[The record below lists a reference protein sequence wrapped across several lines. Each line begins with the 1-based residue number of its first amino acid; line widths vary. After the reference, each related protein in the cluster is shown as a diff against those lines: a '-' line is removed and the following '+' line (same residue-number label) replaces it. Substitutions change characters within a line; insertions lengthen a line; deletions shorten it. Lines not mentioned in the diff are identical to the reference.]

1 MSGFRFQ
8 LGSVHKPSARIK
20 LTSEKTRFKMSS
32 ILFTLP
38 HTTSWCI
45 LQRQLRS
52 VVPTFLFIFPT
63 RLSLMTVVARSHLFT
78 MHTSWISVL
87 QKICSPVTVLCIIII
102 FRNHL
107 FSAKFELTTAKNAVS
122 WAQHACFHQ
131 CYRIRLKIIYCSIFT
146 GPSSKVLCCLYVQPV
161 LRLMVLGTFAQ
172 FRKATN
178 SCVMFFCPSSRME
191 QLGFN
196 WTDIHEIW
204 CLRIFRKS
212 VEKLQVSLKW
222 DKNNGHF
229 TCTPIYIFYHIS
241 LISSYNEICFR
252 QWCRENKHTHLMFND
267 SFSFLKY
274 FRFGNNVE
282 KYCIAGQATDD
293 NMAHAYCMLNA

>member
-102 FRNHL
+102 F
-107 FSAKFELTTAKNAVS
+107 S
-122 WAQHACFHQ
+122 
-131 CYRIRLKIIYCSIFT
+131 
-146 GPSSKVLCCLYVQPV
+146 
-161 LRLMVLGTFAQ
+161 
-172 FRKATN
+172 
-178 SCVMFFCPSSRME
+178 
-191 QLGFN
+191 
-196 WTDIHEIW
+196 EIW
-204 CLRIFRKS
+204 VNNREKRRKLS
-212 VEKLQVSLKW
+212 TTRVLSPMLSDKV
-222 DKNNGHF
+222 KNNLLLDFHW
-229 TCTPIYIFYHIS
+229 S
-241 LISSYNEICFR
+241 LE
-252 QWCRENKHTHLMFND
+252 
-267 SFSFLKY
+267 
-274 FRFGNNVE
+274 
-282 KYCIAGQATDD
+282 
-293 NMAHAYCMLNA
+293 